1 MRVQMTA
8 VSGLLTRHQNLYVQR
23 MSQTVINESSDPVS
37 PIDSDYDNH
46 PATLDAFEKSLNKMH
61 RSKDKTDKRFINMH
75 RVSAALISG
84 TTLGPRT
91 LIQEY
96 PFDCF

>member
-8 VSGLLTRHQNLYVQR
+8 VTGLLTRHQKVYVQKL
-23 MSQTVINESSDPVS
+23 SQTVINESSDPAS
-37 PIDSDYDNH
+37 SIDSDYNNH
-46 PATLDAFEKSLNKMH
+46 PATLDAFEKSLNKIN

-75 RVSAALISG
+75 RVSEALKSG

-91 LIQEY
+91 LTKEDPVY
-96 PFDCF
+96 CF